1 MYKSTSICTKAENFS
16 LQRNLV
22 DQQRDIISFVFDK
35 LDIHPIVCIHPW
47 YKSDKKGSMKIYLF
61 NYFLSVRETLLLSY
75 FSKLIFD
82 VVSCPFPPSF
92 SRSFKEFLPYA
103 LCYK

>member
-1 MYKSTSICTKAENFS
+1 
-16 LQRNLV
+16 
-22 DQQRDIISFVFDK
+22 
-35 LDIHPIVCIHPW
+35 
-47 YKSDKKGSMKIYLF
+47 MKIYLF